1 MAGQR
6 PTPRGAGNTVGIP
19 SEVITWNGV
28 INGLTQIP
36 LFTASQRLVVEHAI
50 IRFNVAEGGA
60 RTGNLARV
68 ANGVAMTTNTDMT
81 VTNGINFNGTA
92 NTNQTL
98 VFAGAA
104 TGGLPTENIVEEGE
118 TVILELNGAAA
129 AAAGRIVT
137 ITMEVTNKII

>member
-6 PTPRGAGNTVGIP
+6 PTPRGAGNTVGIA
-19 SEVITWNGV
+19 SQIITWTGV

-36 LFTASQRLVVEHAI
+36 LFTASQRLVLEHAV
-50 IRFNVAEGGA
+50 IRFNVLEGGA

-68 ANGVAMTTNTDMT
+68 ANGAAMTTNTDMT
-81 VTNGINFNGTA
+81 VTNGINFNTGA

-98 VFAGAA
+98 VMAGAA
-104 TGGLPTENIVEEGE
+104 TGGIPTENIIEEGE

-129 AAAGRIVT
+129 AASGRIVT
-137 ITMEVTNKII
+137 VTMEVTNKII

>member
-19 SEVITWNGV
+19 SEVIMWSGS

-36 LFTASQRLVVEHAI
+36 IFTASQRLVVEHAM
-50 IRFNVAEGGA
+50 IRFNVLEGAA

-68 ANGVAMTTNTDMT
+68 ANGVAMTTNTDLT
-81 VTNGINFNGTA
+81 VTNGINFNTGA

-98 VFAGAA
+98 AFAGVVNGS
-104 TGGLPTENIVEEGE
+104 TPTENIVEEGE

-129 AAAGRIVT
+129 AAAGRLVT
-137 ITMEVTNKII
+137 ITLEVTNRII